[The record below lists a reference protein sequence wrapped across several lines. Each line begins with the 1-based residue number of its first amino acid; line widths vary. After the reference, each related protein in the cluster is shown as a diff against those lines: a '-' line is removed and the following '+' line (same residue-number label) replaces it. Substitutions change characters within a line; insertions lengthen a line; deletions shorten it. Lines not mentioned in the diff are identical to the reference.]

1 MYKIVNYIQSLKRQA
16 ITGNQPI
23 SSSKRM
29 NKEFKAINGHFIY
42 RLKV

>member
-1 MYKIVNYIQSLKRQA
+1 MYKIVNYIQSLMRET
-16 ITGNQPI
+16 ITVLQPI

-42 RLKV
+42 RLNV